1 MQTYKSTR
9 LTRTPHEKK
18 KDNPSLLPLFQVRQ
32 NHTHTSKKETSSS
45 SSCTPLPPPRKS
57 SLRRCECKIRKRKE
71 SLQKY
76 RWKRRLSTL
85 KRYVASLFCDRFFRD
100 AFYDLRAFVGTE
112 ARGAFL
118 IRRWI
123 RGRWF
128 FFCNHHLGRAR
139 ARGGVRAASFLR
151 LIQRH

>member
-18 KDNPSLLPLFQVRQ
+18 KDNPSLLPLFQVRH
-32 NHTHTSKKETSSS
+32 NHTHTSKKETSSSS

-85 KRYVASLFCDRFFRD
+85 KRYVGRCFVIAFFETRFTI
-100 AFYDLRAFVGTE
+100 Y
-112 ARGAFL
+112 ARLLQRREELLWGDGLEGDDFFL
-118 IRRWI
+118 QSSS
-123 RGRWF
+123 
-128 FFCNHHLGRAR
+128 RAR
-139 ARGGVRAASFLR
+139 ARVEEYAPHRFYS
-151 LIQRH
+151 